1 MSFRPA
7 DLVEMLRA
15 RAAATPEATAYILL
29 EEDGSER
36 RLTYGE
42 LDVRARATA
51 AAMQQSGAA
60 GGRAL
65 LLYPPGEE
73 YVVGFF
79 GCLYSGTAAVPVYP
93 PSGKRGLD
101 RLMDI
106 VTDAEATV
114 ALTDDSTLQLV
125 TAMGDALGDLGKL
138 AWTATDTVARDAAP
152 SWAEVTPGGEALAF
166 LQYTSGSTGSPK
178 GVMLRHGNLIEN
190 SRTIARANGSTTDSV
205 GVSWLPPY
213 HDMGLIG
220 GILQPLYSGFPCV
233 LMAPMTFLR
242 RPFRWLEAIS
252 RHGGTMSAAPDFA
265 YAECVRRVTEEEL
278 AGLDLSS
285 WEHAMVGAEP
295 VRRRTLDDFV
305 DVFGPA
311 GFRRSS
317 FHPCYGL
324 AEATLFVTGGKPR
337 TEPLAVTVTD
347 AGPRPLDADGAPGTT
362 LIGCGDIQGE
372 DRILVVDTETLLPA
386 ADDAVGEV
394 WVTGGSVAQGY
405 WRRPELT
412 EQTFAAELAE
422 PDGRTYLRTG
432 DLAFRHQGEL
442 FVTGRIKDLIVVRG
456 RNHYPQD
463 IEYTAEL
470 SHDLLVPN
478 RAAAFGLDDGTDERV
493 VLLHEVSRAFRDED
507 ADAVLAAIRTAVTEE
522 HGLALHDIVLVRMGA
537 LPRTS
542 SGKIRRRESR
552 ERYAADS
559 FTALASSGGATA
571 PAAEDSAAELLAADP
586 AATAVLAH
594 VGEVL
599 DLAPERV
606 SATLPLI
613 AQGLDSLRAVRL
625 RALLETDQGAD
636 VPLAVLLGDTTVA
649 QLAAVVAE
657 SKDRGELVPIG
668 RREGGGSAP
677 VAASFGQERLWLLDR
692 LGAGSAYHVAGG
704 LRVSGALDVGVL
716 ERAVGEVMARH
727 EALRT
732 RFVWAD
738 GGLQQV
744 VEEPSPLA
752 VSVGEVAG
760 DVDSWLASVVEEPFD
775 LAVGPLVRVVVGR
788 VANGEWVLALVAHHA
803 VVDGWSLGIVMR
815 ELGAAYAAFAA
826 GAEVA
831 PLPELGLQ
839 YGDFAAWQRDTVA
852 GEALESGLAHWA
864 GVLDGAHALEL
875 PTSSSRS
882 ESRASYDLGVLP
894 VVVGGEVAGRVRS
907 VAEAGRATVFQTV
920 LASFAAVLGRWAG
933 QSDVVLGT
941 PVAGRSRSEL
951 DDVVGF
957 FVNTLALRVGIE
969 GDPTF
974 AELVE
979 RARATTLDALAHQ
992 DIPFEK
998 VAQRVGA
1005 GLVRVLFALDN
1016 TPRQPVQLPGM
1027 NVSELVAGGGRAQ
1040 FELALHLREQGDGT
1054 LVGRIEYAADLFDAE
1069 TVGRLHEAWQRLLA
1083 AMTGEPGRSVHAHP
1097 LPGEAELRQIAAF
1110 SNPLPEPAATGLM
1123 HEAIAAQAARTPD
1136 AIAVTGEEGH
1146 LTYRELDEAANRLA
1160 HHLQAQGVGV
1170 EDVVGLCLHRSLNL
1184 IISLVGVLK
1193 TGAAYLPL
1201 DPDYPPARLTRMAT
1215 TSRTP
1220 LILTH
1225 TPTRDLAETLDL
1237 PANVHL
1243 LDLETEEAAITA
1255 RPATAPAVA
1264 MHPDNAAYV
1273 LYTSGSTGQPKGAV
1287 NTHAA
1292 FTNRIAWMQHTY
1304 HLTDADRVLFKTP
1317 IGFDVNGWEWTW
1329 PLTTGARIHLTP
1341 PGHHRDPA
1349 ALATLIQTHHI
1360 TIAHFVPSM
1369 LRYFLNHPTTP
1380 NCTTLR
1386 HLIVSGEELT
1396 PHLTHTHH
1404 TTLPTTQLHNLYG
1417 PTEAA
1422 IDVTAHTTTP
1432 TTQPTTAR
1440 IPIGTPI
1447 NATNLHI
1454 LDTHHHPTPLGT
1466 IGTLHI
1472 GGTPLA
1478 RGYHHQPAL
1487 TADRFTPHPTQP
1499 GQRLYNTGDLAH
1511 WNPDGTLTYHGRTD
1525 HQIKIRGQRIEPAE
1539 IDTALQTHPHITH
1552 TITTTHTTPDHHTH
1566 LATYYTTNTPTPPTP
1581 TQLRTHLTHHL
1592 PPAMIPTYL
1601 THLTTLPQ
1609 HPNGKI
1615 NTTQLPPPVADFE
1628 GLGAAG
1634 GEHVEP
1640 RDEVERELAQIWTEV
1655 LGVPAAVGVR
1665 DDFYAL
1671 GGHSLLAVQI
1681 VSRVRD
1687 TFGVELPLERM
1698 ISGRPTVEAL
1708 AEAVQEI
1715 QLSDVD
1721 EAELLAALATL

>member
-73 YVVGFF
+73 YIVGFF

-125 TAMGDALGDLGKL
+125 TSMGDALGDLGKL

-152 SWAEVTPGGEALAF
+152 SWAEVAPGADALAF

-190 SRTIARANGSTTDSV
+190 SRTIAHANRSTPDSV

-242 RPFRWLEAIS
+242 RPFRWLDAIS

-295 VRRRTLDDFV
+295 VRRRTLDDFAR
-305 DVFGPA
+305 VFGA
-311 GFRRSS
+311 TGFRRSS

-337 TEPLAVTVTD
+337 TEPLAVTLTD
-347 AGPRPLDADGAPGTT
+347 EGPRPYADDAAQPGTT

-422 PDGRTYLRTG
+422 PDGNSYLRTG
-432 DLAFRHQGEL
+432 DLAFLHQGEL
-442 FVTGRIKDLIVVRG
+442 FITGRIKDLIVVRG

-470 SHDLLVPN
+470 SHELLMPN

-493 VLLHEVSRAFRDED
+493 VLLHEVSRAFRDEH

-522 HGLALHDIVLVRMGA
+522 HGLALHDIVLVKMGA

-542 SGKIRRRESR
+542 SGKIRRRETR
-552 ERYAADS
+552 ERYAADT
-559 FTALASSGGATA
+559 FVALASGGAHA
-571 PAAEDSAAELLAADP
+571 PAAEDSAAELLATDP

-599 DLAPERV
+599 DLAPGRV

-625 RALLETDQGAD
+625 RALLETGHGAD
-636 VPLAVLLGDTTVA
+636 VPLAVLLGDTTVE
-649 QLAAVVAE
+649 QLASAVAE
-657 SKDRGELVPIG
+657 SKDRGHLVPIG
-668 RREGGGSAP
+668 RRDDSVP
-677 VAASFGQERLWLLDR
+677 MTASFGQERLWLLDR

-716 ERAVGEVMARH
+716 ERAVGEVIARH

-744 VEEPSPLA
+744 VEPSVPVA
-752 VSVGEVAG
+752 VTIADVA
-760 DVDSWLASVVEEPFD
+760 DVEDWLASVVEEPFD
-775 LAVGPLVRVVVGR
+775 LAAGPLVRVVVGR
-788 VANGEWVLALVAHHA
+788 IGSGEWVLALVAHHA
-803 VVDGWSLGIVMR
+803 VVDGWSLGIVLR
-815 ELGAAYAAFAA
+815 ELGALYGTFAD
-826 GAEVA
+826 GIEVS

-839 YGDFAAWQRDTVA
+839 YGDFAAWQRATVA
-852 GEALESGLAHWA
+852 GETLESGLAHWK
-864 GVLDGAHALEL
+864 GVLDGANALEL
-875 PTSSSRS
+875 PTSSSRGDS
-882 ESRASYDLGVLP
+882 QASYDLGVLP
-894 VVVGGEVAGRVRS
+894 VVVGGDVVGRVRS

-933 QSDVVLGT
+933 QDDVVLGT
-941 PVAGRSRSEL
+941 PVAGRGRSEL
-951 DDVVGF
+951 DEVVGF
-957 FVNTLALRVGIE
+957 FVNTLALRVDLD
-969 GDPTF
+969 GDPSFTD
-974 AELVE
+974 LVG

-998 VAQRVGA
+998 VAQSVGG

-1016 TPRQPVQLPGM
+1016 TPREAISLPGM
-1027 NVSELVAGGGRAQ
+1027 CVSELVAGGGRAQ
-1040 FELALHLREQGDGT
+1040 FELALHLREQADGS
-1054 LVGRIEYAADLFDAE
+1054 LAGRIEYAADLFDAD
-1069 TVGRLHEAWQRLLA
+1069 TISRLHEAWQRLLA
-1083 AMTGEPGRSVHAHP
+1083 AVTSQPGQPVHAHP
-1097 LPGEAELRQIAAF
+1097 LPGQAELEQIAAF
-1110 SNPLPEPAATGLM
+1110 SNPLPQPAGTGLM
-1123 HEAIAAQAARTPD
+1123 HEAI
-1136 AIAVTGEEGH
+1136 
-1146 LTYRELDEAANRLA
+1146 
-1160 HHLQAQGVGV
+1160 
-1170 EDVVGLCLHRSLNL
+1170 
-1184 IISLVGVLK
+1184 
-1193 TGAAYLPL
+1193 
-1201 DPDYPPARLTRMAT
+1201 
-1215 TSRTP
+1215 
-1220 LILTH
+1220 
-1225 TPTRDLAETLDL
+1225 
-1237 PANVHL
+1237 
-1243 LDLETEEAAITA
+1243 
-1255 RPATAPAVA
+1255 
-1264 MHPDNAAYV
+1264 
-1273 LYTSGSTGQPKGAV
+1273 
-1287 NTHAA
+1287 
-1292 FTNRIAWMQHTY
+1292 
-1304 HLTDADRVLFKTP
+1304 
-1317 IGFDVNGWEWTW
+1317 
-1329 PLTTGARIHLTP
+1329 
-1341 PGHHRDPA
+1341 
-1349 ALATLIQTHHI
+1349 
-1360 TIAHFVPSM
+1360 
-1369 LRYFLNHPTTP
+1369 
-1380 NCTTLR
+1380 
-1386 HLIVSGEELT
+1386 
-1396 PHLTHTHH
+1396 
-1404 TTLPTTQLHNLYG
+1404 
-1417 PTEAA
+1417 
-1422 IDVTAHTTTP
+1422 
-1432 TTQPTTAR
+1432 
-1440 IPIGTPI
+1440 
-1447 NATNLHI
+1447 
-1454 LDTHHHPTPLGT
+1454 
-1466 IGTLHI
+1466 
-1472 GGTPLA
+1472 
-1478 RGYHHQPAL
+1478 
-1487 TADRFTPHPTQP
+1487 
-1499 GQRLYNTGDLAH
+1499 
-1511 WNPDGTLTYHGRTD
+1511 
-1525 HQIKIRGQRIEPAE
+1525 
-1539 IDTALQTHPHITH
+1539 
-1552 TITTTHTTPDHHTH
+1552 
-1566 LATYYTTNTPTPPTP
+1566 
-1581 TQLRTHLTHHL
+1581 
-1592 PPAMIPTYL
+1592 
-1601 THLTTLPQ
+1601 
-1609 HPNGKI
+1609 
-1615 NTTQLPPPVADFE
+1615 
-1628 GLGAAG
+1628 
-1634 GEHVEP
+1634 
-1640 RDEVERELAQIWTEV
+1640 
-1655 LGVPAAVGVR
+1655 
-1665 DDFYAL
+1665 
-1671 GGHSLLAVQI
+1671 
-1681 VSRVRD
+1681 
-1687 TFGVELPLERM
+1687 
-1698 ISGRPTVEAL
+1698 
-1708 AEAVQEI
+1708 
-1715 QLSDVD
+1715 
-1721 EAELLAALATL
+1721 